1 MTKLIIASIGL
12 IFAGS
17 IFFAYTKPSYA
28 NVGLLKAQIAQYD
41 EALQK
46 AAQLDQLKQDLL
58 SKYNSFNPEDI
69 DRLQLLLPDHAD
81 NIGLILEL
89 DSLASRYGMAL
100 ANADVTTDSGAS
112 AASETSAGAAIGAAP
127 AYAAITLHFST
138 FGSYDHFRSFM
149 QDVEKSLRLVDL
161 VSLTIAPDGKVP
173 NSYLYD
179 VTIKTYWLK

>member
-81 NIGLILEL
+81 NI
-89 DSLASRYGMAL
+89 
-100 ANADVTTDSGAS
+100 
-112 AASETSAGAAIGAAP
+112 
-127 AYAAITLHFST
+127 
-138 FGSYDHFRSFM
+138 
-149 QDVEKSLRLVDL
+149 
-161 VSLTIAPDGKVP
+161 
-173 NSYLYD
+173 
-179 VTIKTYWLK
+179 